1 MNSLFKKIAYRI
13 SILFLAVIV
22 VSTVVSVVYLNRSYV
37 ENTRR
42 ELQMQ
47 AKVYEELLGGG
58 DISRYADAE
67 DEISGVRTTIIE
79 PSGKVILDTEA
90 DVSELENHLGRPEI
104 RQALSNGTGTNIR
117 YSDTLGKELMY
128 VALYSQELEL
138 FIRVALPL
146 EGMSVFA
153 RGFWLPLVIV
163 LTVSFLLCLAISLL
177 VSRSVVKP
185 IVTLKQYTRSIA
197 KGQYDDIKALKT
209 GDEIEALSTSFEGM
223 ALALKRNISDITEKS
238 TRLQAVFKAVPGGII
253 AIDNEGF
260 VIMANPA
267 ATDMFSISSASEGKH
282 YLEAVKHP
290 MLEAVIKEALSTRN
304 VVEKEITLQRGL
316 SEVYLQVFAVSVTN
330 DGEDYGVILLA
341 QDITRVRKLES
352 MRSDFAANVSHEL
365 KTPLTVIRGFI
376 ETLKDPDMPRQDFE
390 RFLDIIGLESERLS
404 RLIDDVLLLSEIE
417 HAQVS
422 PAAVI
427 DIRGPITEAAQ
438 LLETKAKEKGIVFT
452 LDICE
457 EKVMAAADMDRIK
470 QMVINLADNAI
481 KYTPDGGSVSVSV
494 YRDSGRGVI
503 SVKDTGIGIPKENLP
518 RLFERFYRVDKSRS
532 RSLGGT
538 GLGLAI
544 VKHIVSLLGGHI
556 TVRSEPGAGSRF
568 DIYLPNPGK

>member
-90 DVSELENHLGRPEI
+90 DVSALENHLYRPEI

-128 VALYSQELEL
+128 VALYSQELGL

>member
-67 DEISGVRTTIIE
+67 DEISGVRTTLIE
-79 PSGKVILDTEA
+79 PSGKVILDTGA
-90 DVSELENHLGRPEI
+90 DVSALENHLYRPEI

-128 VALYSQELEL
+128 VALYSQELGL

>member
-282 YLEAVKHP
+282 YLEVVKHP

-330 DGEDYGVILLA
+330 DGEGYGVILLA